1 MTKTLH
7 ASSSSSSSHLQP
19 LSNKLVLVNEERKKT
34 SLLLKNLKSLF
45 NLNFFQQFSTQ
56 DTTSSPRSSSSS
68 SKHHNHY
75 QSYQRTSFEFVKN
88 SLQQKLSHN
97 NNNIAIS
104 IDLSTY
110 HKLNPNHSPKL
121 SFNLNQEKYI
131 NFLNYYYQINYH
143 QNIIYYNNL
152 LLALI
157 ILFVLFSLLVLLEEN
172 DTFYNLSAITFLLLI
187 TFNLIIL
194 IFSHNLTKQ
203 FLIHKHFLN

>member
-7 ASSSSSSSHLQP
+7 TSSSSSQSI
-19 LSNKLVLVNEERKKT
+19 SNKLVLVNEDRKKT
-34 SLLLKNLKSLF
+34 SLILKNLKSLF
-45 NLNFFQQFSTQ
+45 NFNIFQQTKQ
-56 DTTSSPRSSSSS
+56 DTLQTA
-68 SKHHNHY
+68 KHFD
-75 QSYQRTSFEFVKN
+75 RRDLEFIKN
-88 SLQQKLSHN
+88 SFQQKINQKNN
-97 NNNIAIS
+97 NNNIAIG
-104 IDLSTY
+104 IDFSTY
-110 HKLNPNHSPKL
+110 QKLNSNSNFN
-121 SFNLNQEKYI
+121 FNLNQEKYI

-157 ILFVLFSLLVLLEEN
+157 ILFVLFSLLLLLEEN
-172 DTFYNLSAITFLLLI
+172 ETFYNLSAITFLLLI